1 MRNEMTDYLKQ
12 PAFFVGEIEKDINL
26 SLPPTS
32 GEEYIKRVMIE
43 TQNCADIVVADIDR
57 KHFKKPTI
65 DIEPLS
71 GCMEAPPKLGPTLA
85 WQLCQVSD
93 FSNIRLYISQL
104 KNEIQ
109 TLKRK
114 WRPPKIDMPSIDDEK
129 GWIKFCSGNE
139 TEGARVLPTLDV
151 IFSLNQPMIEQILE
165 YLVEYIERLEK
176 IEYKLGQWLYA
187 LLVVLEMPLTPETCS
202 CLRSLA
208 RTCSVMRAKSTKLEV
223 HEIGALNLFICL
235 VARYFRQLDL
245 ADDF

>member
-1 MRNEMTDYLKQ
+1 MTDYLKQ
-12 PAFFVGEIEKDINL
+12 PVFFVGEIEEDINL

-71 GCMEAPPKLGPTLA
+71 GCVEAPPKLGPTLD
-85 WQLCQVSD
+85 WQLYQVSD

-109 TLKRK
+109 TSKRQ
-114 WRPPKIDMPSIDDEK
+114 WRPPEIDMPSIDDEK

-139 TEGARVLPTLDV
+139 TEGTRVLPTLDV

-176 IEYKLGQWLYA
+176 IQYELGQWLYA
-187 LLVVLEMPLTPETCS
+187 LLVVLEMPLIPETCS

>member
-1 MRNEMTDYLKQ
+1 MTDYLRQ
-12 PAFFVGEIEKDINL
+12 LAFDVGEIDEDINL

-43 TQNCADIVVADIDR
+43 TQKCADIVVADIDR

-65 DIEPLS
+65 DVEPLS
-71 GCMEAPPKLGPTLA
+71 GCMEAPPWLGPTLD

-104 KNEIQ
+104 KDEIQ

-114 WRPPKIDMPSIDDEK
+114 WKPPKIDMPSIDDEE
-129 GWIKFCSGNE
+129 GWIKFCSGNDE
-139 TEGARVLPTLDV
+139 ENIRVPPTLDV
-151 IFSLNQPMIEQILE
+151 IFSLNQPMVEQILE
-165 YLVEYIERLEK
+165 YLVEHMETLKK
-176 IEYKLGQWLYA
+176 IEYKLGQWIYA
-187 LLVVLEMPLTPETCS
+187 LLVVLEMPLTPGTCS

-208 RTCSVMRAKSTKLEV
+208 RTCSVMRAKSKRLEV

-245 ADDF
+245 ADP